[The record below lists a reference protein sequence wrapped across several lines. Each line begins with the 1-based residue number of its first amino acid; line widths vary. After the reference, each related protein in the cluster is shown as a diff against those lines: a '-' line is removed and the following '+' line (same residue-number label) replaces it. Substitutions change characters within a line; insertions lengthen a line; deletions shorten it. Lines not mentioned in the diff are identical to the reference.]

1 MKGPSYKDFIWTVSI
16 LLKLN
21 MEFYFTLCAS
31 NVFETLAYNTLKVD
45 NTKGQKIKF
54 KISYLKKYQIIFN

>member
-1 MKGPSYKDFIWTVSI
+1 MKGTFYKYFIWIMSV

-21 MEFYFTLCAS
+21 MDFYFAICAS

-45 NTKGQKIKF
+45 NTEGQKIKF
-54 KISYLKKYQIIFN
+54 

>member
-1 MKGPSYKDFIWTVSI
+1 MKSPCYKDFIWIVSV

-21 MEFYFTLCAS
+21 MDFYFTICAS
-31 NVFETLAYNTLKVD
+31 NVFETLAYNTLKVE

-54 KISYLKKYQIIFN
+54 